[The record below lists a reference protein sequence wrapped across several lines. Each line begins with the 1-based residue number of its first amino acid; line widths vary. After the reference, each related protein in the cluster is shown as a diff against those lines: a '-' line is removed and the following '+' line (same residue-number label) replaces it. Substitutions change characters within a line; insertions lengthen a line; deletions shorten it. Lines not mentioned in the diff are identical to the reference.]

1 MKEVKDMTI
10 AEVLQTQV
18 FADKMK
24 AEIDSINMLL
34 KFGNYKYKRNAVD
47 RLEERGFWNVRD
59 MTMLFAQVLDKQCVL
74 PANERRCVLYTGVK
88 VYQKTMKKLLEDEK
102 AGNECNGDSKQ

>member
-24 AEIDSINMLL
+24 AEIDSINILL
-34 KFGNYKYKRNAVD
+34 KRGNYKRNAVD
-47 RLEERGFWNVRD
+47 RLEERGFWNVGD
-59 MTMLFAQVLDKQCVL
+59 MTVLFAQVLDKKCAL
-74 PANERRCVLYTGVK
+74 PANERRCILYIGME
-88 VYQKTMKKLLEDEK
+88 VYQKTMKKLLDDEK
-102 AGNECNGDSKQ
+102 AGNERNGDNKQ

>member
-24 AEIDSINMLL
+24 AEINSINILL
-34 KFGNYKYKRNAVD
+34 KCGNYKRNAVD
-47 RLEERGFWNVRD
+47 RLEERGFWNVGD
-59 MTMLFAQVLDKQCVL
+59 MTVLFAQVLDRKCEL
-74 PANERRCVLYTGVK
+74 SSNERRCVLHIGMAA
-88 VYQKTMKKLLEDEK
+88 YQRTMKKLLEDEK
-102 AGNECNGDSKQ
+102 AGNERNGDNKQ

>member
-34 KFGNYKYKRNAVD
+34 KCGNYKRNAVD
-47 RLEERGFWNVRD
+47 RLEERGFWNVGN
-59 MTMLFAQVLDKQCVL
+59 MTVLFAQVLDKKCAL
-74 PANERRCVLYTGVK
+74 PASERRFILYTGME

-102 AGNECNGDSKQ
+102 AGNERNGDNKQ

>member
-1 MKEVKDMTI
+1 MKVKDMTI
-10 AEVLQTQV
+10 ADVLQTQV

-34 KFGNYKYKRNAVD
+34 KCGNYKRNAVD
-47 RLEERGFWNVRD
+47 RLEERGLWSVGNMIV
-59 MTMLFAQVLDKQCVL
+59 LFAQVLDKQCVL
-74 PANERRCVLYTGVK
+74 PANERRCILYTGME

-102 AGNECNGDSKQ
+102 AGNERNGDNKQ

>member
-24 AEIDSINMLL
+24 VEIQSINMLL
-34 KFGNYKYKRNAVD
+34 KCGKRNAVD
-47 RLEERGFWNVRD
+47 RLEERGLWSVGNMIV
-59 MTMLFAQVLDKQCVL
+59 LFAQVLDKQCVL
-74 PANERRCVLYTGVK
+74 PANERRCILYTGME

-102 AGNECNGDSKQ
+102 AGNERNGDNKQ

>member
-18 FADKMK
+18 FAGKMK
-24 AEIDSINMLL
+24 AEIESIDMLL
-34 KFGNYKYKRNAVD
+34 KCGNYKRNAVD
-47 RLEERGFWNVRD
+47 RLRERGFWNVGD
-59 MTMLFAQVLDKQCVL
+59 MTVLFAQVLDMQCVL
-74 PANERRCVLYTGVK
+74 PANERRCVLYTGMK

-102 AGNECNGDSKQ
+102 AGNERNGDNKQ

>member
-34 KFGNYKYKRNAVD
+34 KCGNYKRNAVD
-47 RLEERGFWNVRD
+47 RLEERGLWRVGN
-59 MTMLFAQVLDKQCVL
+59 MTVLFAQVLDKKCAL
-74 PANERRCVLYTGVK
+74 PANERNFILRTGIK
-88 VYQKTMKKLLEDEK
+88 AFNNAMRKLMEDEK

>member
-47 RLEERGFWNVRD
+47 RLEERGFWSVGD
-59 MTMLFAQVLDKQCVL
+59 MTVLFAQVLDKQCVL
-74 PANERRCVLYTGVK
+74 PANERNFILRTGIK
-88 VYQKTMKKLLEDEK
+88 AFNNAMRKLMEDEK
-102 AGNECNGDSKQ
+102 AGNERNGDNKQ

>member
-1 MKEVKDMTI
+1 MREVKDMTI

-24 AEIDSINMLL
+24 AEINSIDMLL
-34 KFGNYKYKRNAVD
+34 RCGNYKRNAVD
-47 RLEERGFWNVRD
+47 RLEERGFWNVGD
-59 MTMLFAQVLDKQCVL
+59 MTVLFAQVLDKQCVL
-74 PANERRCVLYTGVK
+74 PANERRCILYTGME

-102 AGNECNGDSKQ
+102 AGNERNGDNKQ

>member
-24 AEIDSINMLL
+24 AEIDNINMLL
-34 KFGNYKYKRNAVD
+34 KCGNYKRNAVD
-47 RLEERGFWNVRD
+47 RLEERDLWSVGS
-59 MTMLFAQVLDKQCVL
+59 MTVLFAQVLDKQCVL
-74 PANERRCVLYTGVK
+74 PANERKFVLHTGIK
-88 VYQKTMKKLLEDEK
+88 AFNNAMRKLMEDEK
-102 AGNECNGDSKQ
+102 AGNERNGDNKQ

>member
-10 AEVLQTQV
+10 ADVLQTQV

-34 KFGNYKYKRNAVD
+34 KCGNYKRNAVD
-47 RLEERGFWNVRD
+47 RLEERGLWSVGD
-59 MTMLFAQVLDKQCVL
+59 MTVLFAQVLDKQCVL
-74 PANERRCVLYTGVK
+74 PANERNFILRTGIK
-88 VYQKTMKKLLEDEK
+88 AFNNAMRKLMEDEK
-102 AGNECNGDSKQ
+102 AGNERNGNNQQ

>member
-18 FADKMK
+18 FAGKMK
-24 AEIDSINMLL
+24 AEIESMDMLL
-34 KFGNYKYKRNAVD
+34 RCGNYKRNAVD
-47 RLEERGFWNVRD
+47 RLRERGFWNVGD
-59 MTMLFAQVLDKQCVL
+59 MTVLFAQVLDKQCVL
-74 PANERRCVLYTGVK
+74 PANERRCVLYTGMK

-102 AGNECNGDSKQ
+102 AGNERNGDNKQ